1 MGKFKFGALVISP
14 MVQLILTVVIAL
26 SAAFIFTQMNKVKDG
41 TPGSD
46 GSPGPQGPK
55 GSDDFS
61 YVKISNRSDE
71 DIDVR
76 FYEIVSGW
84 NTLTS
89 IQAKSA
95 TTLTIKNGNYK
106 ITFTI
111 GVSDRSRFDM
121 KNFPETGNNINK
133 NTTIILYPDISS
145 STGKITPTIT

>member
-41 TPGSD
+41 SD

-61 YVKISNRSDE
+61 YVKIANRSDKN
-71 DIDVR
+71 IDVR
-76 FYEIVSGW
+76 FFENINEF

-89 IQAKSA
+89 IPAKSA

-106 ITFTI
+106 ITFITI
-111 GVSDRSRFDM
+111 GVSSTADFDM
-121 KNFPETGNNINK
+121 KNFPETGNTIDKNI
-133 NTTIILYPDISS
+133 TITLPVEV
-145 STGKITPTIT
+145 TNKITPYIS